1 MEYRELRN
9 KVLYPQPIKEMSEY
23 NVTFSTTESMSKCQG
38 GDFVL
43 EEKIKEQKGIAP
55 KGIVNSKAW
64 QKISRSIDKVEHVI
78 DNVKKN
84 LGISNVN
91 SERNILLENE
101 IMEWRAVLRLS
112 SFILNSKCDFI
123 QNIYGEKLID
133 DLISLT
139 RNLKNKRE
147 EYFTAALSIPLE
159 NINYENLHVFSPDDT
174 DDLLYQISNDS
185 DDES

>member
-9 KVLYPQPIKEMSEY
+9 KVLYPQTIKEMLDH
-23 NVTFSTTESMSKCQG
+23 NVIFTTTESMSKCQG

-43 EEKIKEQKGIAP
+43 EEKIKKQKGIAP
-55 KGIVNSKAW
+55 KGIVNSKTW

-78 DNVKKN
+78 DNAKKN

-101 IMEWRAVLRLS
+101 IMEWRAFLRLS
-112 SFILNSKCDFI
+112 SFISNSKCGFI
-123 QNIYGEKLID
+123 QNIYGEKLSD
-133 DLISLT
+133 DLINLT
-139 RNLKNKRE
+139 RNLTNKRK
-147 EYFTAALSIPLE
+147 EYFTAALNIPLE